1 MIHLA
6 QGENKRYCRLKF
18 EPVLPFRRPAPAE
31 LGLVVTV
38 CIVRRS
44 WQGDCFVAASDRM
57 LTFGGGWTSGDELGM
72 KLLPLTDNWRV
83 MYAGNDIGPAAGIT
97 AESGALLRLA
107 ENKRQG
113 RVSADDV
120 KQIVVHVYQ
129 QALRERIRQEV
140 LGRYDLDVASYLQ
153 KGLSLSAPRNLH
165 GLIKR

>member
-1 MIHLA
+1 MA
-6 QGENKRYCRLKF
+6 R
-18 EPVLPFRRPAPAE
+18 VLE
-31 LGLVVTV
+31 T
-38 CIVRRS
+38 
-44 WQGDCFVAASDRM
+44 
-57 LTFGGGWTSGDELGM
+57 
-72 KLLPLTDNWRV
+72 
-83 MYAGNDIGPAAGIT
+83 GPAAGII